1 VALEAALCELPVV
14 ATSIGGLPETIS
26 DGGTG
31 FIVEPKDTRRMTQ
44 KVKQLLTNQNLA
56 QRMGTAAKTRGTSE
70 YNYVDFLEKLKS
82 IYLSI

>member
-14 ATSIGGLPETIS
+14 ATSIGGLPETIR
-26 DGGTG
+26 DGTTG
-31 FIVEPKDTRRMTQ
+31 FIVEPKDTLGMTQ

-56 QRMGTAAKTRGTSE
+56 QLIGKAAKTRGESE
-70 YNYVDFLEKLKS
+70 YNYVNYLEKLHS